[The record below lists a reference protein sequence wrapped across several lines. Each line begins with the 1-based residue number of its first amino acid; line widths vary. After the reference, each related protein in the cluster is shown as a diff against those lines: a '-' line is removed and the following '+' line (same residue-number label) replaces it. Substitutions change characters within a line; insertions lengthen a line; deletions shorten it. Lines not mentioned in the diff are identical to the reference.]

1 MNAARFS
8 VVSRR
13 MNNGSERVADL
24 NGVNPVRRA
33 GSRLRSELRR
43 RAFGRDVSGEVNDLQ
58 AAVRALHVAVADA
71 VRDLG
76 EDIREGLRGETLRR
90 TDLLV
95 ERIDR
100 KVEGLFSELV
110 TKEDLGTFFTGEAYA
125 AFDEEFGGPSGRPA
139 NYAGL
144 FDKGPVADLSC
155 RKGELLE
162 ALRDAGVDAYGVA
175 PAAGPV
181 DAVRAR
187 GFTAYQE
194 GPVEHLARLPDGE
207 LAGVVALQVA
217 EHLSPAGVEQ
227 LFVEALRTLAPGGL
241 LVLETPNPLS
251 FAGLERWFRDPT
263 HRFLIHPDTLRFVAA
278 QAGFRKARIGFVGGD
293 STSRGAPD
301 YALIARRTAGAA
313 PVRPAEPSPA
323 GAPSALP
330 AESAPAEAATTQRS
344 TDADAAG
351 PSGTTEPVAPA
362 DPSTQAAS
370 SEPQPGRD
378 EPTG

>member
-1 MNAARFS
+1 
-8 VVSRR
+8 V
-13 MNNGSERVADL
+13 NNGSDQVADL
-24 NGVNPVRRA
+24 NGTSAVRRA

-58 AAVRALHVAVADA
+58 AAVQALHVAVADA

-100 KVEGLFSELV
+100 KVEGLFSELA
-110 TKEDLGTFFTGEAYA
+110 TLEDLGTFFTGEAHA

-155 RKGELLE
+155 RKGDLLQ
-162 ALRDAGVDAYGVA
+162 ALR
-175 PAAGPV
+175 

-187 GFTAYQE
+187 GFTAFQE
-194 GPVEHLARLPDGE
+194 SPVEHLARLPDGE
-207 LAGVVALQVA
+207 LNGIVALQVA

-251 FAGLERWFRDPT
+251 PAGMERWIRDPT
-263 HRFLIHPDTLRFVAA
+263 HRWIIHPDTLRFVATR
-278 QAGFRKARIGFVGGD
+278 AGFGKVRIGFVGGD

-301 YALIARRTAGAA
+301 YALITRR
-313 PVRPAEPSPA
+313 
-323 GAPSALP
+323 
-330 AESAPAEAATTQRS
+330 PAEAAATKPE
-344 TDADAAG
+344 DAMMGAATVAEAAAATAAG
-351 PSGTTEPVAPA
+351 APQ
-362 DPSTQAAS
+362 PPES
-370 SEPQPGRD
+370 SETTAGSVGEVPAG
-378 EPTG
+378 EAPTG